1 MKKRLLAIMNEKG
14 LYLEEFKPNNNK
26 VLAFGA
32 RFVSDFEHALTV
44 NYDEVK
50 GDLENTRK
58 LIKWATLCKGELVV
72 IEIDYQVK
80 ELKTDKIREEFDASK
95 EEAEIEKIKQD
106 LFTALFGGDN
116 NED

>member
-14 LYLEEFKPNNNK
+14 LYLEDFKPNNNK

-32 RFVSDFEHALTV
+32 GFVSDFEHALTV
-44 NYDEVK
+44 NYDEV
-50 GDLENTRK
+50 GDDLENTRE

-80 ELKTDKIREEFDASK
+80 ELKTDKTREEFDAS
-95 EEAEIEKIKQD
+95 EEETGFEKMTQD
-106 LFTALFGGDN
+106 LLKALFGGDN